1 MGRYSA
7 VNQYRLPFLVPSGR
21 KEGVEGGSP
30 TDVHPVPDVVA
41 APADVVQMVTTGN
54 ADADASASRIYLT
67 TKTAVDTATS
77 NVLSATKAAAD
88 KAAVDVLT
96 AAQTASVQAAADV
109 LNATKAAVEQ
119 AAKEQAIG
127 DLADSNTI
135 KRLYY
140 IIALLVLVLM
150 GGGWYTYSLRNAY
163 VAAVNPSASVAGTN
177 SA

>member
-30 TDVHPVPDVVA
+30 TDVHPVPDATAPA
-41 APADVVQMVTTGN
+41 APAKMVTTGD
-54 ADADASASRIYLT
+54 AAADASASRIYLT
-67 TKTAVDTATS
+67 TKTAVDTATA

-140 IIALLVLVLM
+140 VIALLVLVLM